1 MQDDGQARFAASV
14 LPHLDAAYNLARWL
28 VRDAHD
34 AQDVVQDA
42 LVRAL
47 RHFDGFRGGDPRPW
61 LLAIVRNAAFAWLG
75 ARRPARW
82 RCPTTSSTPRSP
94 SARRPADPESLA
106 IRRAERREIDAA
118 IAALPIAFR
127 EAVVLRE
134 LEELSYR
141 DIARITDVPIGT
153 VMSRLSRA
161 RHLLAA
167 ALRPEARG
175 AWHECSHRS
184 PQDRRCCK

>member
-75 ARRPARW
+75 ARRPGDVEVPDDELDAALADGA
-82 RCPTTSSTPRSP
+82 PP
-94 SARRPADPESLA
+94 SDPESLA

-161 RHLLAA
+161 RHLLAV
-167 ALRPEARG
+167 ALRPEAP
-175 AWHECSHRS
+175 RS
-184 PQDRRCCK
+184 LA

>member
-1 MQDDGQARFAASV
+1 MTDDAHSRFAAAV

-75 ARRPARW
+75 ARRPGDVEGPDDELDAALAVGA
-82 RCPTTSSTPRSP
+82 PPG
-94 SARRPADPESLA
+94 DPESLA
-106 IRRAERREIDAA
+106 IRRAERRQIDAA
-118 IAALPIAFR
+118 IAVLPIAFR
-127 EAVVLRE
+127 EALVLRE

-161 RHLLAA
+161 RQLLAT
-167 ALRPEARG
+167 ALR
-175 AWHECSHRS
+175 S
-184 PQDRRCCK
+184 PT

>member
-1 MQDDGQARFAASV
+1 MQDDGSGRFAALV
-14 LPHLDAAYNLARWL
+14 LPHLDAAFNLARWL
-28 VRDAHD
+28 VRDPHD

-75 ARRPARW
+75 ARRPGEVEVPDDELDAALAGG
-82 RCPTTSSTPRSP
+82 TPSG
-94 SARRPADPESLA
+94 DPETLA

-141 DIARITDVPIGT
+141 DIARITGVPIGT
-153 VMSRLSRA
+153 VMSRLSRG
-161 RHLLAA
+161 RHLLAE
-167 ALRPEARG
+167 ALRPSARPDL
-175 AWHECSHRS
+175 RS
-184 PQDRRCCK
+184 VA